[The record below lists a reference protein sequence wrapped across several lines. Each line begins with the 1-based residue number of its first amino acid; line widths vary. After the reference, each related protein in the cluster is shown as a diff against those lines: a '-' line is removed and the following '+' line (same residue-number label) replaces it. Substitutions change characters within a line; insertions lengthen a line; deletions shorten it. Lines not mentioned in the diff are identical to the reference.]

1 MSEHDRMFK
10 SGDAVFAVLILI
22 VIILIVW
29 CSYNDQVKDSYF
41 YPTSTNDVDNTAY
54 YNTVMLSE
62 GASGKPK
69 NNGLPGNNG
78 KKPNNDNGNKNRKNT
93 ELEIENI
100 NARSIFDFQPLP
112 DDDIY
117 TNMNM
122 PSYPVIPPC
131 AQNDGYLGDFH
142 YYDPKPKN
150 DIRWDETKL
159 DAGNIQPSFLFPHRP
174 YGPYMG
180 L

>member
-1 MSEHDRMFK
+1 MN
-10 SGDAVFAVLILI
+10 A
-22 VIILIVW
+22 
-29 CSYNDQVKDSYF
+29 
-41 YPTSTNDVDNTAY
+41 NDVDDTAY
-54 YNTVMLSE
+54 YNTMMLTE
-62 GASGKPK
+62 GAAGGPNGKR
-69 NNGLPGNNG
+69 NGRPNGG
-78 KKPNNDNGNKNRKNT
+78 KKPTKDNGNKNRKNT
-93 ELEIENI
+93 ELEIEDI
-100 NARSIFDFQPLP
+100 NAEGVFDFRPLP

-117 TNMNM
+117 TNMNV